1 MKEVERVGAS
11 EVARRPPQSAGDRVA
26 GADEAAGPVEG
37 KGKGFQAR
45 CNADRPGVTAGRREG
60 RRFRRRFT
68 PPRACPRH
76 HRRSAG

>member
-45 CNADRPGVTAGRREG
+45 
-60 RRFRRRFT
+60 
-68 PPRACPRH
+68 
-76 HRRSAG
+76 